1 MVCELYEECLG
12 RQPLGSPHALE
23 RSRPRLCRLNPN
35 DDPYKAAKE
44 CMTTISKSN
53 RLGRFGT
60 RDQIAKSVVFL
71 ASNDSSYIRER
82 NCLWLAASRTCSP
95 LVTDGHGIKNS
106 WTAVKPA
113 VRFIP
118 RREIWPRPLVKCSSR
133 R

>member
-1 MVCELYEECLG
+1 MVCEWYEECLG
-12 RQPLGSPHALE
+12 RHALGSRHALE
-23 RSRPRLCRLNPN
+23 RSRPRLCRFNPN

-82 NCLWLAASRTCSP
+82 NCLCLATSRTCSP
-95 LVTDGHGIKNS
+95 LVTDGHGIKNPLD
-106 WTAVKPA
+106 TLKPA
-113 VRFIP
+113 VRLIP
-118 RREIWPRPLVKCSSR
+118 R
-133 R
+133 

>member
-53 RLGRFGT
+53 RLGRFAT
-60 RDQIAKSVVFL
+60 RDQIAKSVGFL
-71 ASNDSSYIRER
+71 ASNDSHVIRGR
-82 NCLWLAASRTCSP
+82 DCLLLGAFR
-95 LVTDGHGIKNS
+95 
-106 WTAVKPA
+106 A
-113 VRFIP
+113 VR
-118 RREIWPRPLVKCSSR
+118 PLTDLYG
-133 R
+133 